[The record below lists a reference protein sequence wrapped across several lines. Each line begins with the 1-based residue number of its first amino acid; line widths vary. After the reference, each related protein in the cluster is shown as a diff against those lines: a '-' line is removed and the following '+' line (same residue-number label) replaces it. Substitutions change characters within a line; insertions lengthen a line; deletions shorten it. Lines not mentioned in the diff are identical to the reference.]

1 MKVNLES
8 TTKIV
13 SLNGIDCR
21 VWEGC
26 TESGIPVHA
35 YIPRIAVDKELPQ
48 EQFVRELEEHRVPS
62 VEVQAIP
69 LRLIL

>member
-1 MKVNLES
+1 MKVTLES

-13 SLNGIDCR
+13 SFNGIDCR

-35 YIPRIAVDKELPQ
+35 YITLIAVDKELPQ
-48 EQFVRELEEHRVPS
+48 EQFARELEEHRVPS

-69 LRLIL
+69 LRLII